1 MLTGSKTS
9 FKIKQLV
16 PDFKDKT
23 LNFSNT
29 ALRSGETSDF
39 TCLPGER
46 VLQRTQPV
54 RKPRAGGGSSLTGA
68 LLCTTFR
75 VAFVPEEGLSKTE
88 DRDSVPVFLGEHD
101 VALAS
106 IERVVAVSPSRWK
119 VLSARSSLRFRPE
132 ELVLFCRDLRVLRF
146 HFEKSCAGT
155 AEITSAIARV
165 YQPSVP
171 ASLSSFQRSA
181 LGSVGEEGW
190 EMKQYL
196 SNRGTDPQMN
206 WFEGLQDWERELART
221 GATAW
226 RVSSVNDRFEMA
238 TSLPKFNVVPQRI
251 LDTELKRSFAHFTEG
266 RVPRW
271 CWRHPEGSDLL
282 RAASFQSNIYH
293 EKHDARNL
301 EALLFGRHPQ
311 CVIVEVGE
319 DMPPLSEIQAAH
331 SRLRA
336 LCLGDIPASLSVP
349 DEKWLS
355 SLEATRWLDH
365 VRSCLRRSAE
375 VSCLLAEGD
384 LAVVLQEAEDR
395 DLNCVVSSLVQIMS
409 DPHCRTLPGFQNLVQ
424 KEWVSAGFRF
434 LHRNNY
440 TRDSDK
446 EESPVFLLFL
456 DCVWQLLQQFPSR
469 FEITEVFLLTLHDRA
484 HLPLYSTFLFNCQRE
499 RGRNT
504 QHLSQSYTPVNGWQE
519 LVNGGLAPG
528 WGGPS
533 FPSVWDWAL
542 HCTPERRDSF
552 RKPSNAPLSSGIAP
566 NGNSEMPSSHELS
579 DCSGSGPGLLL
590 LFSKGSL
597 VPAPHLLPWR
607 NAGGAAS
614 SWKNHRRA
622 PSCDGLPRLERAL
635 KGQPL
640 GPRGPLLPLL
650 LGPCLRVWRGC
661 YLRGA
666 LQIQVPPPV
675 SSHLHVDFLASEVER
690 LRGRLAL
697 AKGLDRHGNCKRA
710 ESRGTNQKPRQETT
724 NHNFLFDG
732 NGRTG
737 CCPER
742 RYTQTP
748 TRGQKHPKLPP

>member
-9 FKIKQLV
+9 FKIKQVV
-16 PDFKDKT
+16 PDFKDKP
-23 LNFSNT
+23 LNFSST
-29 ALRSGETSDF
+29 ALRGGETADF
-39 TCLPGER
+39 KCLPGEC

-54 RKPRAGGGSSLTGA
+54 RKLCAGGGSSLTGA

-75 VAFVPEEGLSKTE
+75 VAFVPEEGVARTE
-88 DRDSVPVFLGEHD
+88 DRGSVPAFLGEHD

-106 IERVVAVSPSRWK
+106 IERVVA
-119 VLSARSSLRFRPE
+119 
-132 ELVLFCRDLRVLRF
+132 
-146 HFEKSCAGT
+146 
-155 AEITSAIARV
+155 EI
-165 YQPSVP
+165 
-171 ASLSSFQRSA
+171 
-181 LGSVGEEGW
+181 
-190 EMKQYL
+190 KQYL
-196 SNRGTDPQMN
+196 SNRGSDPQMN

-221 GATAW
+221 GATGW
-226 RVSSVNDRFEMA
+226 RVSSVNERFEMA
-238 TSLPKFNVVPQRI
+238 TSLPRFSVVPQRM
-251 LDTELKRSFAHFTEG
+251 LDTELKRAFAHFTEG
-266 RVPRW
+266 RIPRW

-301 EALLFGRHPQ
+301 ETLLFGRHSQ

-331 SRLRA
+331 SRLRT
-336 LCLGDIPASLSVP
+336 LCLGDIPALVSVL

-355 SLEATRWLDH
+355 SLEMTRWLDH
-365 VRSCLRRSAE
+365 VRSCLRKSAE
-375 VSCLLAEGD
+375 VSCLLAEGN
-384 LAVVLQEAEDR
+384 LTVMLQEAEDR

-409 DPHCRTLPGFQNLVQ
+409 DPHCRTLPGFQNLIQ

-440 TRDSDK
+440 TREWDK

-456 DCVWQLLQQFPSR
+456 DCVWQLLQQFPCQ

-499 RGRNT
+499 RGRNA

-528 WGGPS
+528 SGGPS
-533 FPSVWDWAL
+533 FPPVWDWAL

-552 RKPSNAPLSSGIAP
+552 RKPSNAPLSPGTVP
-566 NGNSEMPSSHELS
+566 NGNAETPPARKLS
-579 DCSGSGPGLLL
+579 NCSGSGSGLVY

-597 VPAPHLLPWR
+597 GPAHHLLPWR
-607 NAGGAAS
+607 NAGGAGS
-614 SWKNHRRA
+614 GWKSHRRA
-622 PSCDGLPRLERAL
+622 PSCDRLLRLERAL

-640 GPRGPLLPLL
+640 GPRGPLLPIL

-666 LQIQVPPPV
+666 LQTQVPPPS
-675 SSHLHVDFLASEVER
+675 SSHLHVDFLASEVEH

-697 AKGLDRHGNCKRA
+697 ANGLDCHGNGKRV

-724 NHNFLFDG
+724 NRNFLFDG
-732 NGRTG
+732 NGGTG
-737 CCPER
+737 SSSELR
-742 RYTQTP
+742 STETP
-748 TRGQKHPKLPP
+748 TKGQKHPKLPP